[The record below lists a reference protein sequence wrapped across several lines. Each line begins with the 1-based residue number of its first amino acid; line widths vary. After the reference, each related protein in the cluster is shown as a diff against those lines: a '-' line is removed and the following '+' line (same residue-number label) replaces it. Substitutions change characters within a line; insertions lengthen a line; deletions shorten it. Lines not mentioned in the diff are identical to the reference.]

1 MLVVSGKI
9 SVPQRFGV
17 LSTRRQ
23 PLHIAR
29 SRLQKQTTRRHH
41 RHDKGGNKKE
51 GDAAVEV
58 EPSPA
63 TDQQEEYE
71 KTHPHGIAK
80 VILDIKTALYS
91 WLGTGIEPL

>member
-29 SRLQKQTTRRHH
+29 SRLQKQTTRKHH
-41 RHDKGGNKKE
+41 RHDKAGKKKE

-63 TDQQEEYE
+63 IDEQEEYE
-71 KTHPHGIAK
+71 KAHGIAK

>member
-1 MLVVSGKI
+1 MLVVSSNI

-29 SRLQKQTTRRHH
+29 SRLQKQTTRKHH
-41 RHDKGGNKKE
+41 RQDKGGNKKE
-51 GDAAVEV
+51 GDAVEV

-80 VILDIKTALYS
+80 IILDIKTALYS